1 MDTRELTAEQEDEAL
16 RIADIVAAGTRA
28 DALKMGR
35 LLASRKNSA
44 LFGATEFEV
53 RDAVQRIGT
62 RALETALVERNKGGL
77 RVWLR
82 LSRLPGGYRIPGLP
96 VETVMSLLGSIE
108 SPRAYDHCRHGRFPT
123 GRGVGPDGAFHAS
136 VASMGPRPTLFG
148 TRVALVVGVSCHA
161 CLSRGWRGW
170 DRCEPGLVAVR

>member
-123 GRGVGPDGAFHAS
+123 DEELGLTERSTPASLQWGHAQRCSALGLLWLS
-136 VASMGPRPTLFG
+136 VLAV
-148 TRVALVVGVSCHA
+148 TRV
-161 CLSRGWRGW
+161 
-170 DRCEPGLVAVR
+170 